1 MASKKQK
8 EKARVSKEERKA
20 QRARSRMALWTS
32 VIAGVMA
39 VVIGVVWVAAPPSGE
54 VTGRPDASLGEI
66 SQDEWIKG
74 NPNAPVTLVEY
85 SDFQCPTCGTYYPL
99 LKELNAEF
107 KDQLRIVY
115 RHYPLDSHPHAEIA
129 AQAAEAAGKQGKF
142 WEMHDLIFNQQK
154 DWSERVGSARSIFI
168 GYGREIGLDMAR
180 FEADLDSK
188 EVRQA
193 VEADRRSGDRLG
205 VDGTPTFFLNGVKI
219 QNPRGYNPF
228 KNVIE
233 KAIPG
238 AS

>member
-1 MASKKQK
+1 MTTKKQK
-8 EKARVSKEERKA
+8 DKERVSREERKA
-20 QRARSRMALWTS
+20 RRARSRMALWTS
-32 VIAGVMA
+32 VIAGVMLM
-39 VVIGVVWVAAPPSGE
+39 VVGVVWIATPPGDVA
-54 VTGRPDASLGEI
+54 GRPDASLTEI

-115 RHYPLDSHPHAEIA
+115 RHYPLDSHAHAEIA
-129 AQAAEAAGKQGKF
+129 AQAAEAAGKQGQF
-142 WEMHDLIFNQQK
+142 WRMHDLIFNQQK

-168 GYGREIGLDMAR
+168 GYAQEIGLDMAR

-228 KNVIE
+228 KNMIE

>member
-1 MASKKQK
+1 MANKKQK

-54 VTGRPDASLGEI
+54 VTGRPDASLTEI

-85 SDFQCPTCGTYYPL
+85 SDFQCPSCGTYFPL
-99 LKELNAEF
+99 LKELNSEF
-107 KDQLRIVY
+107 DDRLRIVY
-115 RHYPLDSHPHAEIA
+115 RHYPLGFHAHAELA

-142 WEMHDLIFNQQK
+142 WQMHDLIFRQQK
-154 DWSERVGSARSIFI
+154 DWSEKVGSARALFI
-168 GYGREIGLDMAR
+168 GYARDLGLDMAR

-193 VEADRRSGDRLG
+193 VDADRRSGDRLG
-205 VDGTPTFFLNGVKI
+205 VDSTPTFFLNGVKI
-219 QNPRGYNPF
+219 QNPRGYDPF
-228 KNVIE
+228 KNLIE
-233 KAIPG
+233 KAMAD